1 MEQEVSRFGSLN
13 TTFQTILLFL
23 FIISNIMKSK
33 AIILLPTASKILT
46 QLGEDIKLA
55 RLRRKLSTEQV
66 AERAGISRS
75 TLWQIEK
82 GTPSVAMGAYL
93 QVLFVMGLEKNLL
106 SMANDDVLGRK
117 LQDADLLVKKRATKK
132 TKEV

>member
-1 MEQEVSRFGSLN
+1 MR
-13 TTFQTILLFL
+13 
-23 FIISNIMKSK
+23 SK
-33 AIILLPTASKILT
+33 TIILLPTANKILT
-46 QLGEDIKLA
+46 QVGEDIKLA
-55 RLRRKLSTEQV
+55 RLRRRLSTEQV

-106 SMANDDVLGRK
+106 NIANDDVLGRK
-117 LQDADLLVKKRATKK
+117 LQDAGLLVKKRAAKK
-132 TKEV
+132 IKQVL

>member
-1 MEQEVSRFGSLN
+1 
-13 TTFQTILLFL
+13 
-23 FIISNIMKSK
+23 MKSK
-33 AIILLPTASKILT
+33 ANVLLPTASKILA

-55 RLRRKLSTEQV
+55 RLRRRLSTEQV

-75 TLWQIEK
+75 TLWLIEK
-82 GTPSVAMGAYL
+82 GTSSVAMGAYL

-106 SMANDDVLGRK
+106 LMANDDVLGRK